1 VSKDTFG
8 ALLAA
13 WLAQIDLP
21 SLGSEGPDDLDALL
35 RASFLLIP
43 LGLIV
48 GIAGHLTGLKSIV
61 ATGIGLVMLGTV
73 VFIVAIAGY
82 G

>member
-1 VSKDTFG
+1 M
-8 ALLAA
+8 LAA

-43 LGLIV
+43 GGMLV
-48 GIAGHLTGLKSIV
+48 GVAGHLTGVRAIV
-61 ATGIGLVMLGTV
+61 ALGILLVMLGTV
-73 VFIVAIAGY
+73 MFIVAVAGY

>member
-1 VSKDTFG
+1 
-8 ALLAA
+8 LLAA

-43 LGLIV
+43 IGLVV
-48 GIAGHLTGLKSIV
+48 GIAGHLTGLRAIV
-61 ATGIGLVMLGTV
+61 AIGIGLVMVGTLIFV
-73 VFIVAIAGY
+73 VAIAGY